1 MHFYLLPL
9 YIYLMLSIKTSHCVM
24 THSKK
29 CVTMQKDQTEFQ
41 NISNAYL
48 IDPKLAVNKNDHF
61 TLGQFPLRS
70 PGNVS
75 P

>member
-1 MHFYLLPL
+1 
-9 YIYLMLSIKTSHCVM
+9 MLSIKTSHCVM

-29 CVTMQKDQTEFQ
+29 YVTMQKDQTKFQ

-48 IDPKLAVNKNDHF
+48 IDPKLVVNKNNHF

-70 PGNVS
+70 PGGVS